1 MIVNFSVQN
10 FGAIKDKVTLSFEA
24 DSSDEL
30 ENYYIIEPK
39 KGVRLLKLGLI
50 YGANASGKTTILKAL
65 DFLRKLILNPL
76 EKKTEELEFTPF
88 LFQEKIGNTF
98 FELEFFNQEK
108 KYLYEI
114 ELNKKAIIKEKLY
127 FYNPNKALVFERSTD
142 EKKQFTSIKF
152 GSKIKISKE
161 YKTVLEANTLWNNTV
176 FGGFSKTNFE
186 SLELQ
191 EVLDWFEKTLRNIIF
206 SNTNLYNIISSRIEN
221 GDINKDILLRFLK
234 KADFKINNLSFLKEK
249 LEMNENLRKAIRETF
264 NFSNEEMNN
273 LIEDGKLIVNTGELL
288 FEHYIDD
295 NNQQKKYD
303 LLYAQESQGTQRYYQ
318 FAGVLALM
326 MRKEGGIFPIDEIE
340 SSLHADLLR
349 HFLLTFL
356 VNTKNAQLIATTHH
370 RELLMEKDIL
380 RNDVIWFTEKK
391 EDGSTDLY
399 SLADFDSSVIRNT
412 SSVYNA
418 YKIGKLGALPN
429 LDDYY
434 IDTDN

>member
-1 MIVNFSVQN
+1 MIINFSVQN

-24 DSSDEL
+24 DSSEEL
-30 ENYYIIEPK
+30 EDYYIIEPK
-39 KGVRLLKLGLI
+39 KGLRLLKLGLI

-65 DFLRKLILNPL
+65 DFLRKLVLNPL
-76 EKKTEELEFTPF
+76 EKKTQELDFTPF

-98 FELEFFNQEK
+98 FELEFFQQDK

-114 ELNKKAIIKEKLY
+114 ELNKKAIVKEKLY

-161 YKTVLEANTLWNNTV
+161 YKTVLEANTLWNTTV

-186 SLELQ
+186 SEELQ
-191 EVLDWFEKTLRNIIF
+191 SVVKWFTSILSPF
-206 SNTNLYNIISSRIEN
+206 VSSDANFIPYILKSLEN
-221 GDINKDILLRFLK
+221 GVIDKKTILQNIV
-234 KADFKINNLSFLKEK
+234 KADFKIIDFVEETRKTSLSFEQLTFLAKSDEPK
-249 LEMNENLRKAIRETF
+249 STREENLETPIQAT
-264 NFSNEEMNN
+264 ET
-273 LIEDGKLIVNTGELL
+273 KQLL
-288 FEHYIDD
+288 FFKHKINGKEYLI
-295 NNQQKKYD
+295 NYFN
-303 LLYAQESQGTQRYYQ
+303 ESLGTQRFYG
-318 FAGVLALM
+318 FSGLLAIM
-326 MRKEGGIFPIDEIE
+326 MKYKIIFPIDEIE
-340 SSLHADLLR
+340 SSLHSDLLR

-380 RNDVIWFTEKK
+380 RNDAIWFTEKK
-391 EDGSTDLY
+391 ENGSTDLY

-434 IDTDN
+434 IDTEN

>member
-1 MIVNFSVQN
+1 MIINFSVQN

-24 DSSDEL
+24 DSSEEL
-30 ENYYIIEPK
+30 EDYYIIEPK
-39 KGVRLLKLGLI
+39 KGLRLLKLALI

-65 DFLRKLILNPL
+65 DFLRKLVLNPL
-76 EKKTEELEFTPF
+76 EKKTQELDFTPF
-88 LFQEKIGNTF
+88 LFQEKIENTF
-98 FELEFFNQEK
+98 FELEFFHQDK

-114 ELNKKAIIKEKLY
+114 ELNKKAIVKEKLY
-127 FYNPNKALVFERSTD
+127 FYNPNKALVFDRSTD

-191 EVLDWFEKTLRNIIF
+191 EVLDWFDETLRNMASPIITF
-206 SNTNLYNIISSRIEN
+206 IGETLIRME
-221 GDINKDILLRFLK
+221 DINIKQKALKILK
-234 KADFKINNLSFLKEK
+234 KASFTISDVKIVESSQNIPQEVLDFMVHQQQGIPLEEIKEK
-249 LEMNENLRKAIRETF
+249 F
-264 NFSNEEMNN
+264 Q
-273 LIEDGKLIVNTGELL
+273 IVHKDIFFVHTLDKD
-288 FEHYIDD
+288 YILS
-295 NNQQKKYD
+295 Y
-303 LLYAQESQGTQRYYQ
+303 LQESQGTQRYYQ
-318 FAGVLALM
+318 FSVLLAIM
-326 MRKEGGIFPIDEIE
+326 MEQEASIFPIDEIE
-340 SSLHADLLR
+340 YSLHSDLLR

-380 RNDVIWFTEKK
+380 RNDAIWFTEKK

-399 SLADFDSSVIRNT
+399 SLSDFDSSVIRNT

-434 IDTDN
+434 IDTEN